1 VEPSRRARRAGS
13 VLDMARIVPPAAHE
27 VRVVDGRF
35 CHAVCSCGWRGAG
48 RRTRATARAEAHDHA
63 LLYADGRDASA
74 ALPEL
79 PRPARR
85 TSAEV

>member
-1 VEPSRRARRAGS
+1 MTRP
-13 VLDMARIVPPAAHE
+13 LPPAAHE

-63 LLYADGRDASA
+63 LLYADGREASL
-74 ALPEL
+74 ALPDV
-79 PRPARR
+79 PRPAER
-85 TSAEV
+85 AVADV